1 MSKILVVE
9 DDAESRYM
17 LEQLLRSRGHLV
29 IAAENGAD
37 ALQLARADAPD
48 LIVSDIMMP
57 LMNGFRLC
65 REIKN
70 DARLRNLPFVFYTAT
85 FVDESD
91 KMLAMSL
98 GASRFVIKPTEGEQF
113 IGILDEVLK
122 EYREGVLSVPE
133 GPVEAGDTLLDMY
146 DNSISRKLA
155 ETVEKLQEER
165 KALIK
170 SEKRLKEAQE
180 LAHIGHWELDLKT
193 HSLEWSDELYR
204 ILGFKPQAFDAAYR
218 TFVEMEVVHPEDRD
232 YVLKMHGDF
241 VSRTAPYD
249 MEYRLLLKDGTVK
262 FVNEKFQVLYNDD
275 GRPVRSMGTVQ
286 DITERRQAEKE
297 RQKLQN
303 QLFQAQKMESI
314 GVLAG
319 GMAHDFNN
327 MLVLMLGLAEMA
339 LQKMRPGDDYYAE
352 FTDIRQ
358 AAIRSAEL
366 TRQLLAF
373 ARKQDSVPKVL
384 VLKNTLRSI
393 IRMLRRLIGEHIQ
406 LTWNADADLWAV
418 KMDPVQMDQI
428 LVNLC
433 VNARDAISGTGHV
446 SIKTENVV
454 LDQADRAVHADFVP
468 GEYVM
473 MTVSDDG
480 CGMDRETLEKI
491 FEPFFTT
498 KAADKGTGLG
508 LSTVFGIVKQ
518 NKGFIEVRS
527 QPGQGTAL
535 KIYLPRHRDEGNA
548 VREDFLSV
556 TSAGGS
562 EGILLVED
570 DPAILE
576 VARVMLESLGYRV
589 LAAEAPTAAI
599 DAIKAYDGEIRLLV
613 TDVVM
618 PEMNGWDL
626 AEHLTSLFPNLRC
639 LFMSGYTADMAS
651 RHGALREGA
660 HFIHKPFSILEL
672 SLRVREVLDSP

>member
-9 DDAESRYM
+9 DHAESRYM

-29 IAAENGAD
+29 IAAENGVD
-37 ALQLARADAPD
+37 ALQLARRDSPD

-70 DARLRNLPFVFYTAT
+70 DALLRNIPFIFYTAT

-91 KMLAMSL
+91 KMLALSL
-98 GASRFVIKPTEGEQF
+98 GASRFIIKPTEGEQF

-155 ETVEKLQEER
+155 ETVEKLKEER

-193 HSLEWSDELYR
+193 NSLEWSDELYR
-204 ILGFKPQAFDAAYR
+204 ILGFKPQAFDASYKV
-218 TFVEMEVVHPEDRD
+218 FVEMAMVHPEDRAH
-232 YVLKMHGDF
+232 VMKMHRDSL
-241 VSRTAPYD
+241 SRTSPYD

-262 FVNEKFQVLYNDD
+262 FVNEKFQALYDDD

-286 DITERRQAEKE
+286 DITERKQAEKE
-297 RQKLQN
+297 HQKLQN
-303 QLFQAQKMESI
+303 QLSQAQKLESI
-314 GVLAG
+314 GALAG

-327 MLVLMLGLAEMA
+327 MLVLILGLSEMA
-339 LQKMRPGDDYYAE
+339 LMKMKPGGDYYVE
-352 FTDIRQ
+352 FTDIRK
-358 AAIRSAEL
+358 AAIRSAGL

-373 ARKQDSVPKVL
+373 ARKQSNVPKIL
-384 VLKNTLRSI
+384 VLNDALKSI
-393 IRMLRRLIGEHIQ
+393 ISMLRRLIGENIE
-406 LTWNADADLWAV
+406 LTWNSAVGLWAV

-433 VNARDAISGTGHV
+433 INARDAISGTGNV

-454 LDQADRAVHADFVP
+454 LDQAYCAVHAGFVP

-473 MTVSDDG
+473 MAVSDDG
-480 CGMDRETLEKI
+480 CGMDRKTLEKI

-498 KAADKGTGLG
+498 KGAGKGTGLG

-518 NKGFIEVRS
+518 NKGFIEAYS
-527 QPGQGTAL
+527 EPGQGTAL
-535 KIYLPRHRDEGNA
+535 KVYLPRHA
-548 VREDFLSV
+548 VEKEEVRKDLFSV
-556 TSAGGS
+556 TPARGD

-570 DPAILE
+570 DPMILE
-576 VARVMLESLGYRV
+576 VARLMLESLGYRV
-589 LAAEAPTAAI
+589 LAAATPMEAI
-599 DAIKAYDGEIRLLV
+599 DAIKAHDGEIQLLV
-613 TDVVM
+613 TDVIM
-618 PEMNGWDL
+618 PDMNGWEL
-626 AEHLTSLFPNLRC
+626 AEKLAALFPNLRC
-639 LFMSGYTADMAS
+639 LFMSGYTADMVS
-651 RHGALREGA
+651 QYGALREGA
-660 HFIHKPFSILEL
+660 HFIHKPFSVRGL
-672 SLRVREVLDSP
+672 SLKVREVLG